1 MIDIGQLPVSHVD
14 DDVWRIIP
22 SRYPQINL
30 FEQVSDP
37 KDWEVLYAVESLT
50 NPRLRDQV
58 GDIHLVAP
66 EDRVYGEGTSWIMAA
81 FTHLPVD
88 GRGGRFNRD
97 FGMYYCSSDRSICV
111 AESSYH
117 QARFLVESRI
127 KDITLQMRVIGAQ
140 LGPTNLHD
148 LRNLHSQ
155 AIFDRNNY
163 GAAQNLGES
172 LRSAQSNGVHYPS
185 VRAKGECFGIMRPR
199 VLSNA
204 HHRHYLW
211 YHFKEGKIVEVTS
224 NEKRGR

>member
-1 MIDIGQLPVSHVD
+1 MISSDELPISHVD
-14 DDVWRIIP
+14 DHVWRIVP

-37 KDWEVLYAVESLT
+37 NDWEVLYAVESLT

-58 GDIHLVAP
+58 GDIRLVAP
-66 EDRVYGEGTSWIMAA
+66 EDRVYGEGSSWIMAA
-81 FTHLPVD
+81 FTHPPVD

-97 FGMYYCSSDRSICV
+97 FGMFYCSSDEKVSV

-127 KDITLQMRVIGAQ
+127 KETTVQMRVIHAH
-140 LGPTNLHD
+140 LGPADLHD
-148 LRNLHSQ
+148 LRNVDSP
-155 AIFDRNNY
+155 AIYDRNDY
-163 GAAQNLGES
+163 GAAQNLGSS
-172 LRSAQSNGVHYPS
+172 LRSVGSNGVHYHS

-204 HHRHYLW
+204 NHRRYLSYHY
-211 YHFKEGKIVEVTS
+211 KNGKIVAVDS
-224 NEKRGR
+224 FDS